1 MGLIRQ
7 LTTAEIF
14 DQYIEVNKIALETY
28 GQALTNVVYMGM
40 GEPLLNYKNVVQS
53 VRRLISSSGPNL
65 SFRRITISTAGIA
78 KMIYKLAD
86 ENIKLNLALSLHAS
100 NDEKRSEM
108 MPINDS
114 NNLYSL
120 MGALKYF
127 HQKTGNRISYEY
139 IAFEHYNDYIEDAK
153 IW

>member
-1 MGLIRQ
+1 
-7 LTTAEIF
+7 
-14 DQYIEVNKIALETY
+14 
-28 GQALTNVVYMGM
+28 
-40 GEPLLNYKNVVQS
+40 
-53 VRRLISSSGPNL
+53 
-65 SFRRITISTAGIA
+65 
-78 KMIYKLAD
+78 
-86 ENIKLNLALSLHAS
+86 
-100 NDEKRSEM
+100 

-153 IW
+153 NLVKLCSQFPVMVNIIEYNSVKGIDYIKSTSDRIDEFAKWVSAR